1 MSEQKARRRVGDVVP
16 SRAELEGTMYH
27 VRDLVGKEFEI
38 TGMAEWEGESGPY
51 LAVNIW
57 VDDHMGFFF
66 SSHQA
71 VYRKL
76 RECQD
81 DLPLLAP
88 ILEQEGKAS
97 GRKYFDIE

>member
-1 MSEQKARRRVGDVVP
+1 MSEFTARRRVGDVAP
-16 SRAELEGTMYH
+16 SRAELEGMQYN

-38 TGMAEWEGESGPY
+38 TGIAEWEGENGPY

-57 VDDHMGFFF
+57 IDGHMGFFF

-71 VYRKL
+71 VFRKL
-76 RECQD
+76 QQCRGA
-81 DLPLLAP
+81 LPLLAT
-88 ILEQEGKAS
+88 ILEKTGKES